1 MKWIS
6 LGSTCQ
12 PAYWIRNELKQPEAY
27 FFDWLIT
34 PPKALI
40 KVLDDGIDDLLDVKN
55 LSIHH
60 RGIRVIDDLSGLEF
74 QHDFPED
81 ETGKILDSY
90 VDYVDNVRD
99 KYIRR
104 YERLIELIASDKQ
117 IVFVRYGDRP
127 SNIPSLR
134 EKIQETLMNSKSIL
148 IFASEHIECDQE
160 DFPFFYFNLE
170 PCSDWKGDQPKWK
183 EIVDKI
189 TRLESETK

>member
-34 PPKALI
+34 PPKALV
-40 KVLDDGIDDLLDVKN
+40 KVLEDGVNDLLLSDN

-60 RGIRVIDDLSGLEF
+60 KGIRVVDDFYGLEF

-81 ETGKILDSY
+81 EKGLILDGYENHISG
-90 VDYVDNVRD
+90 VKE

-104 YERLIELIASDKQ
+104 YERFLKLFQDKSE
-117 IVFVRYGDRP
+117 VCFVRYGDREEAIKFLEP
-127 SNIPSLR
+127 RLKELLGSWNAIF
-134 EKIQETLMNSKSIL
+134 
-148 IFASEHIECDQE
+148 IFASEHIKSEVSE
-160 DFPFFYFNLE
+160 GKVYKFKLPKS
-170 PCSDWKGDQPKWK
+170 SDWKGDEAKWK
-183 EIVDKI
+183 EIISTV
-189 TRLESETK
+189 LSAQNL